1 MDRQGVEVQRIK
13 DQIALVKAQRDD
25 LVTQANLQI
34 AKLGGAI
41 EALES
46 LVQDEEHPEPEGQ
59 SE

>member
-41 EALES
+41 EALEG
-46 LVQDEEHPEPEGQ
+46 LLETEAKPEEEK
-59 SE
+59 